1 MTIHIF
7 SVDGGGG
14 GGGGF
19 RGGARGGGFRGGR
32 VEVAEVEVDSGVK
45 RSKNSRYVHVLKY
58 NLTGK
63 IIKHW

>member
-1 MTIHIF
+1 M
-7 SVDGGGG
+7 VDSEAEG
-14 GGGGF
+14 
-19 RGGARGGGFRGGR
+19 